1 MRQRPGFGVESKN
14 IWQMAELINK
24 EQDLL
29 LEVAAMLT
37 PDMLNGLYHAA
48 CWFSPE
54 DEEKIRQANELG
66 LKLRSA

>member
-1 MRQRPGFGVESKN
+1 
-14 IWQMAELINK
+14 MAELTKK